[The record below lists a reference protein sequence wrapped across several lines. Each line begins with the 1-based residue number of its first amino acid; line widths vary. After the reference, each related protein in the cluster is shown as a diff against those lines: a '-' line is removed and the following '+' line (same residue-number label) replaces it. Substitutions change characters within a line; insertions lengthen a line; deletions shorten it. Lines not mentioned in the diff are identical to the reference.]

1 MKKMIAALWLC
12 LAGTTLAFGQGIV
25 FFHGAWE
32 EALEKAKAEEKPIF
46 VDAFTTWC
54 GPCKV
59 MAQNV
64 FPDPQVGALF
74 NANYVCIKIDMEGEE
89 GLRFQKAYPVSAYP
103 TLYFIDFDGSV
114 LKKVIGAQRA
124 DGFFAIGKAVL
135 ESIDRSKG
143 YEEAYNKGNRAPSL
157 IYNYI
162 RSLNR
167 SGKPS
172 LRIVND
178 YLRSVSDFTSEI
190 NLKIIYEA
198 ALEADSRV
206 FDLLVQYQ
214 KELAALYSADQI
226 ASRIFNACL
235 KTALK
240 GLTMHSD
247 ELVEDAKEKMKAHLP
262 DRAKAFGF
270 FIAMEEAVMQRDEK
284 AYLKA
289 LSQYAKNAG
298 SEPVSL
304 LAQIVAPIIKKHAA
318 NKEALSSAAE
328 LARLIAE
335 KNPSAS
341 AFIYL
346 AEIQLQLGDRT
357 GARASAETAKSLAK
371 EEGPEAVQLVDQFWT
386 KFG

>member
-1 MKKMIAALWLC
+1 MKKMIAALWLFF
-12 LAGTTLAFGQGIV
+12 LGTTLSLGQGIV

-74 NANYVCIKIDMEGEE
+74 NSNFVCIKIDMEGEE
-89 GLRFQKAYPVSAYP
+89 GLRFQKTYPVSAYP

-124 DGFFAIGKAVL
+124 DGFFSIGKSVL

-143 YEEAYNKGNRAPSL
+143 YEEAYNKGGRDPNL

-178 YLRSVSDFTSEI
+178 YLRGVSDFSSDI
-190 NLKIIYEA
+190 NLKIVFEA
-198 ALEADSRV
+198 AQEADSRV
-206 FDLLVQYQ
+206 FDLLVQH
-214 KELAALYSADQI
+214 KTELARLYSAEQI
-226 ASRIFNACL
+226 TSRIYDACL

-240 GLTMHSD
+240 GLTMHT
-247 ELVEDAKEKMKAHLP
+247 ETLVEDAKEKMKAQLP

-270 FIAMEEAVMQRDEK
+270 YLGMEQAAMQRDEK

-298 SEPVSL
+298 SEPASL
-304 LAQIVAPIIKKHAA
+304 LARTLASIRKDHAA
-318 NKEALSSAAE
+318 SKEALGSAVE
-328 LARLIAE
+328 LARLAAE
-335 KNPSAS
+335 KKPSTS
-341 AFIYL
+341 AFILL
-346 AEIQLQLGDRT
+346 AEIQLQLGDRV
-357 GARASAETAKSLAK
+357 GARASAETAQSLAK
-371 EEGPEAVQLVDQFWT
+371 EEGPEAMQQVDLFLA
-386 KFG
+386 KLG

>member
-1 MKKMIAALWLC
+1 MKKMIAALWLFFVG
-12 LAGTTLAFGQGIV
+12 ATLSLGQGIA
-25 FFHGAWE
+25 FFQGTWE
-32 EALEKAKAEEKPIF
+32 EAQEKAKAEEKPIF

-74 NANYVCIKIDMEGEE
+74 NSNYVCIKIDMEGEE
-89 GLRFQKAYPVSAYP
+89 GLRFQKTYPVSAFP

-114 LKKVIGAQRA
+114 LKKVIGAQRV
-124 DGFFAIGKAVL
+124 DGFLSIGKSVL

-143 YEEAYNKGNRAPSL
+143 YEEAYNKGGRDANL

-178 YLRSVSDFTSEI
+178 YLRGVSDFTSEI

-198 ALEADSRV
+198 AQEADSRV
-206 FDLLVQYQ
+206 FDLLIQYK
-214 KELAALYSADQI
+214 KELTGLYSADQI
-226 ASRIFNACL
+226 ESRIYSACL

-240 GLTMHSD
+240 GLAMQSD
-247 ELVEDAKEKMKAHLP
+247 ELVEDAKEKMKAQLP
-262 DRAKAFGF
+262 NRAKAFGF
-270 FIAMEEAVMQRDEK
+270 FISMEQADIQRDEK
-284 AYLKA
+284 TYLKA

-298 SEPVSL
+298 SEPASL
-304 LAQIVAPIIKKHAA
+304 LSQIVASVRKKYAA
-318 NKEALSSAAE
+318 NKEALGYAVE

-341 AFIYL
+341 AYIKL
-346 AEIQLQLGDRT
+346 GEIQLQMGDRA
-357 GARASAETAKSLAK
+357 GARASAETAKSLAEK
-371 EEGPEAVQLVDQFWT
+371 EGPESMQEVDLFLV
-386 KFG
+386 KLG